1 MNQKSSLID
10 LPFVELWLLP
20 TIFVLIV
27 GLIALIDS
35 QPSCAASCPCIE
47 RTP

>member
-1 MNQKSSLID
+1 MHRKSLLAD
-10 LPFVELWLLP
+10 LPYVEVWLIP
-20 TIFVLIV
+20 TIFILFM
-27 GLIALIDS
+27 GLIALLDA